1 MILMDLRPPFIDD
14 LSATLHHVWRQLARA
29 VHDRHSPL
37 RTPMLATVGADA
49 APRVR
54 TVVLRGAD
62 SHAWSIVIH
71 TDARSTKAAELAREP
86 RVSLAFYDAGHGAQI
101 RIEGRATRYLGDDIA
116 AAAWARLPAASRRDY
131 RTVAAPG
138 TPSVVATDGL
148 PEGVSALDDGIENF
162 MLVEIEIDV
171 LEWLLLHPDGQRRAR
186 FTREAATWLV
196 P

>member
-1 MILMDLRPPFIDD
+1 MIAMDSRPPFIDD
-14 LSATLHHVWRQLARA
+14 LGATLHHIWRRLARA

-62 SHAWSIVIH
+62 AQTWRVVIH
-71 TDARSTKAAELAREP
+71 TDARSAKAAELAREP
-86 RVSLAFYDAGHGAQI
+86 RVSLVFYDAGTGSQI
-101 RIEGRATRYLGDDIA
+101 RVDGRAARYVGDDIA
-116 AAAWARLPAASRRDY
+116 FAAWARLPEASRRNY
-131 RTVAAPG
+131 RTTAAPG
-138 TPSVVATDGL
+138 TPTPVATDGL
-148 PEGVSALDDGIENF
+148 PEGTFGLDDGIDNF
-162 MLVEIEIDV
+162 MLVEIGIEV

-186 FTREAATWLV
+186 FTRETATWLV